1 MKSLVY
7 DSPMGKITISADK
20 GALTALSFAGNPQPA
35 NQGGA
40 EEPVLLEAAI
50 WLDGYFKGTPGALP
64 PIAPA
69 GTEFQKRVWRALC
82 AIPFGETRSYGDIAR
97 EIGCASARA
106 VGGAIGKNPLLIMI
120 PCHRVIGADG
130 SLTGFSAG
138 IEYKTALLEHEG
150 RFT

>member
-1 MKSLVY
+1 MRSMVY
-7 DSPMGKITISADK
+7 DSPMGKITISADN
-20 GALTALSFAGNPQPA
+20 GAVTALSFAGNADAA
-35 NQGGA
+35 NGGG
-40 EEPVLLEAAI
+40 EDDTVLSEAAL
-50 WLDGYFKGTPGALP
+50 WLDGYFKGTPGELP

-69 GTEFQKRVWRALC
+69 GTEFQKQVWRALC
-82 AIPFGETRSYGDIAR
+82 AIPFGETRSYGEIAR
-97 EIGCASARA
+97 ETGCASARA

-138 IEYKTALLEHEG
+138 IEYKIALLEHEA